1 MDGSLKYWF
10 NGLPV
15 NIIDDNLSLRY
26 WFCGLPY
33 SFSEP
38 AGAVA
43 ETDEQRFYFF
53 I

>member
-1 MDGSLKYWF
+1 MDGSLKYWYC
-10 NGLPV
+10 GLPV

-33 SFSEP
+33 SFAEP
-38 AGAVA
+38 AVVA
-43 ETDEQRFYFF
+43 ESDEQRFYFF